1 MANTIVNRL
10 KLLPLLMGVATLAF
24 GLRAFDVYTGLEIL
38 NAPVQA
44 QDQPSVKEG
53 EAENPADE
61 TDQQIVEGNEPSA
74 LQQQETSNRPPIV
87 VGLPNDEE
95 MELITQLRQRR
106 EALESRSTSLD
117 LQEKLLE
124 STEKRI
130 NQKIGQ
136 LEVLEDRIKNHL
148 RLFEE
153 KETEQL
159 QSIVSIYETMKPKE
173 AAPRFEALS
182 LQTQLDLV
190 QLMNP
195 RKVAAL
201 MEKMTP
207 RKASVLTTELA
218 TKAQPPS
225 IGEVGK

>member
-1 MANTIVNRL
+1 MSASVISRL
-10 KLLPLLMGVATLAF
+10 RLFPLLMAVAIVALGV
-24 GLRAFDVYTGLEIL
+24 RAFDLYTGLELL

-44 QDQPSVKEG
+44 QDQDSDDADDDTSAAEG
-53 EAENPADE
+53 E
-61 TDQQIVEGNEPSA
+61 SA
-74 LQQQETSNRPPIV
+74 VQEESAVAAPTASRPPIV
-87 VGLPNDEE
+87 VGLPDDEE

-106 EALESRSTSLD
+106 EALEARATELD
-117 LQEKLLE
+117 LQEQLLQ

-130 NQKIGQ
+130 SDKISQ
-136 LEVLEDRIKNHL
+136 LQLLEDRIKSHL

-190 QLMNP
+190 QLMSP

-207 RKASVLTTELA
+207 QKASVLTTELA

-225 IGEVGK
+225 INDIGSN

>member
-1 MANTIVNRL
+1 MSANVMTRL
-10 KLLPLLMGVATLAF
+10 RLFPMLVMVAVIAL
-24 GLRAFDVYTGLEIL
+24 GLRAFDLYTGLELL

-44 QDQPSVKEG
+44 QEQDAEENASSSEEGDQS
-53 EAENPADE
+53 EAAEQPVVTN
-61 TDQQIVEGNEPSA
+61 S
-74 LQQQETSNRPPIV
+74 RPPIV
-87 VGLPNDEE
+87 VGLPDDEE

-106 EALESRSTSLD
+106 EALEARATELD
-117 LQEKLLE
+117 LQEQLLS

-130 NQKIGQ
+130 NDKIAQ
-136 LEVLEDRIKNHL
+136 LEVLEDRIKSHL
-148 RLFEE
+148 RLYEE

-207 RKASVLTTELA
+207 QKASVLTTELA

-225 IGEVGK
+225 ITDVQPN

>member
-1 MANTIVNRL
+1 MSANVISRL
-10 KLLPLLMGVATLAF
+10 RLFPLLMTVAVVALGV
-24 GLRAFDVYTGLEIL
+24 RAFDLYTGLELL

-44 QDQPSVKEG
+44 QEQDADQSAESA
-53 EAENPADE
+53 EATDDDSAVEEQPA
-61 TDQQIVEGNEPSA
+61 VAVPAS
-74 LQQQETSNRPPIV
+74 RPPIV
-87 VGLPNDEE
+87 VGLPDDEE

-106 EALESRSTSLD
+106 EELEARATELD
-117 LQEKLLE
+117 LQEQLLQ

-130 NQKIGQ
+130 SDKIAQ
-136 LEVLEDRIKNHL
+136 LQLLEDRIKSHL

-159 QSIVSIYETMKPKE
+159 QSIVSIYETMKPKD
-173 AAPRFEALS
+173 AAPRFEALA

-190 QLMNP
+190 QLMSP
-195 RKVAAL
+195 RKVAAM

-207 RKASVLTTELA
+207 QKASVLTTELA

-225 IGEVGK
+225 INDIGSN

>member
-1 MANTIVNRL
+1 MSATVMTRFRL
-10 KLLPLLMGVATLAF
+10 FPMLVMVAVIAL
-24 GLRAFDVYTGLEIL
+24 GLRAFDLYTGLELL

-44 QDQPSVKEG
+44 QDQDTDSDSAEG
-53 EAENPADE
+53 EEGQEADAVLQPAP
-61 TDQQIVEGNEPSA
+61 TAS
-74 LQQQETSNRPPIV
+74 RPPIV
-87 VGLPNDEE
+87 VGLPDDEE

-106 EALESRSTSLD
+106 EALEARATALD
-117 LQEKLLE
+117 LQEQLLS

-130 NQKIGQ
+130 NDKIAQ
-136 LEVLEDRIKNHL
+136 LGVLEDRIKSHL
-148 RLFEE
+148 RLFED

-207 RKASVLTTELA
+207 QKASVLTTELA

-225 IGEVGK
+225 ITDVQSN

>member
-1 MANTIVNRL
+1 MARNLVSRL
-10 KLLPLLMGVATLAF
+10 KIFPLLMVVAALAF
-24 GLRAFDVYTGLEIL
+24 GLRAFDVYTGLELL

-44 QDQPSVKEG
+44 QDQPTEDDLAAQD
-53 EAENPADE
+53 AEDE
-61 TDQQIVEGNEPSA
+61 SQESAAEP
-74 LQQQETSNRPPIV
+74 QEEPNRPPLV

-106 EALESRSTSLD
+106 ETLESRSTSLD

-136 LEVLEDRIKNHL
+136 LEVLEERIKSHL